1 MRHEMSLRG
10 GIFNDAVDLFDTKL
24 RDVLNTLLRQGLS
37 EGSVTLKVNVELW
50 NVGEQDENGIYHET
64 NKTHFDYNVTSA
76 ITQKNKSNGEVK
88 EMLKLRC
95 VDGQLELRDLDEN
108 TLFDIVEG
116 GVQDER
122 SPTETAHLVDSHYSR
137 SFGRPPDAE
146 MREFIQNA
154 AENGLTADELINC
167 MTAAVVTYGFGAYE
181 RDYRKVFVAEARK
194 VWKMKKKKAS
204 P

>member
-1 MRHEMSLRG
+1 MKKKGKGKPRG
-10 GIFNDAVDLFDTKL
+10 MNYADLLKAR
-24 RDVLNTLLRQGLS
+24 RDRLQLAMD
-37 EGSVTLKVNVELW
+37 EAALW

-116 GVQDER
+116 GVQDG
-122 SPTETAHLVDSHYSR
+122 AQ
-137 SFGRPPDAE
+137 PD
-146 MREFIQNA
+146 
-154 AENGLTADELINC
+154 
-167 MTAAVVTYGFGAYE
+167 
-181 RDYRKVFVAEARK
+181 RDGT
-194 VWKMKKKKAS
+194 
-204 P
+204 PG

>member
-50 NVGEQDENGIYHET
+50 NVGEQDEDGIYRET
-64 NKTHFDYNVTSA
+64 NKPHFDYNVTSA

-116 GVQDER
+116 GVQDG
-122 SPTETAHLVDSHYSR
+122 AQ
-137 SFGRPPDAE
+137 PD
-146 MREFIQNA
+146 
-154 AENGLTADELINC
+154 
-167 MTAAVVTYGFGAYE
+167 
-181 RDYRKVFVAEARK
+181 RDGT
-194 VWKMKKKKAS
+194 
-204 P
+204 PG